1 MRQRDPF
8 GSAVTSLRA
17 ALEYGLA
24 PGQHLSVADIAASLK
39 LSTSPVREALSRLC
53 GEGLVEDRRGPRIL
67 QPGRARGGHCRSAG
81 SRGGPRPARG
91 DLLNRRP
98 GPVRGSDAVVE
109 AWIAGLLEHC
119 ENQPLVESLLRVRS
133 RLAPLRRLNGPISPS
148 DDPEPDYLEAY
159 YARWRRR
166 RRACGAGQA
175 AGSRRLGIHPQYRL
189 NRFGEGR

>member
-53 GEGLVEDRRGPRIL
+53 GEGLVEDRRGL
-67 QPGRARGGHCRSAG
+67 GYFSRAAPVEDIVGLLDLEAAHVRLAATCSTAA
-81 SRGGPRPARG
+81 PALSG
-91 DLLNRRP
+91 
-98 GPVRGSDAVVE
+98 GSDAVVE

-133 RLAPLRRLNGPISPS
+133 RLAPLRRLKGPISPS

-159 YARWRRR
+159 YARWR
-166 RRACGAGQA
+166 AAA
-175 AGSRRLGIHPQYRL
+175 AGLAARVRRLDPDGSEYTRNIV
-189 NRFGEGR
+189 